1 MTDKAFVDT
10 AVVLAG
16 GIGSRLFP
24 LTKNK
29 PKPLI
34 PVGNYPMLDWNLFV
48 LEQSGIKDVIIVVK
62 YLGEQI
68 IEYIAKNKHRFP
80 KLTISTP
87 KVNPRDTADAL
98 RQVSHLIPA
107 DCERFFVT
115 MADIVTN
122 INLKDMAQVHKEK
135 HSMATISLKSI
146 EGPRSFGVIVLDEN
160 SQILLFLE
168 KPSPQEL
175 YMTTLMFMR
184 KKSVHYYANLVNTG
198 IYLFERDILKI
209 LNEYNDLLDF
219 GKQVFPFMLERNLPI
234 FGYSPPARSDYY
246 WLDCGRHEQLLW
258 ANWDVARRY
267 AWPYLPRG
275 NEHDGSWWG
284 DNLKFGLNFKFE
296 SPIMIG
302 DNVTFEDNT
311 LVKQFTAIGNN
322 CIIGTHTTISAAVIE
337 NNVIIGKNC
346 TIEKAIVAEGTIIG
360 NNVTIKEKAVIGA
373 NVQIIDNTI
382 IEAGSVIETTS

>member
-1 MTDKAFVDT
+1 MIDRPYVDT

-16 GIGSRLFP
+16 GVGSRLFP
-24 LTKNK
+24 LTKTK

-48 LEQSGIKDVIIVVK
+48 LENAGVKNVIIVVK

-68 IEYIAKNKHRFP
+68 IDYIAKNKHRFP
-80 KLTISTP
+80 NLNISTP

-98 RQVSHLIPA
+98 RQVSNLIPA
-107 DCERFFVT
+107 ECERFYVT

-122 INLKDMAQVHKEK
+122 IDLKDMAQAHKAK
-135 HSMATISLKSI
+135 QGKATISLKSI

-198 IYLFERDILKI
+198 IYLFERDIITI
-209 LNEYNDLLDF
+209 LHEYNDLLDF
-219 GKQVFPFMLERNLPI
+219 GKQVFPFMLERHIPI
-234 FGYSPPARSDYY
+234 YGYSPPARLDYY

-258 ANWDVARRY
+258 ANWDVARQY

-275 NEHDGSWWG
+275 DHHDGSWWG
-284 DNLKFGLNFKFE
+284 TNLKFGSNFKVE
-296 SPIMIG
+296 APIMIG
-302 DNVTFEDNT
+302 DNIIFEDNI
-311 LVKQFTAIGNN
+311 VIKPWTAIGDN
-322 CIIGTHTTISAAVIE
+322 CVIGSTTMIDAAVIE
-337 NNVIIGKNC
+337 NNVIIGQNC
-346 TIEKAIVAEGTIIG
+346 SIEKAIIAEGVNIG
-360 NNVTIKEKAVIGA
+360 NGVTIKERAVIAA
-373 NVQIIDNTI
+373 NVKIPNNTI
-382 IEAGSVIETTS
+382 IEAGKIVDK